1 MPLKRRPLPLPRPRP
16 STPPQPPL
24 IVVGR
29 GNLGRSLTRALRAAG
44 HRVTLVRARTGIPKL
59 ARRLESQP
67 AALVLLTVPDGV
79 IASVATKL
87 AAAGAAIPRSVAFV
101 HLSGALGL
109 GSLESLRDR
118 HPVGSFHPL
127 QSFPE
132 PRPPEAFRGIVVAVD
147 ATTASLRRRL
157 GAMARDIGARPRR
170 VDESQRALYHAAA
183 VFASNYLVAL
193 LGEAVG
199 LLEQAGWSEREAT
212 AALVQLSEGVLLS
225 VSRRG
230 PTAGLTGPIRRG
242 DVETVQRHLAA
253 LAEIDSAP
261 GARKVA
267 RRTDLYRMLG
277 SIALEIA
284 KEAGLEPAA
293 AERVKRAL
301 TRKVAATRR
310 RRRS

>member
-1 MPLKRRPLPLPRPRP
+1 MKRRQLQQARPLR
-16 STPPQPPL
+16 STPAQPPL
-24 IVVGR
+24 IVAGR

-44 HRVTLVRARTGIPKL
+44 RRVTLVRARTGIQAL
-59 ARRLESQP
+59 ARSLESKP
-67 AALVLLTVPDGV
+67 GALVLLTVPDGA
-79 IASVATKL
+79 IASVAAKL
-87 AAAGAAIPRSVAFV
+87 AVAGAAIPRSVAFV

-132 PRPPEAFRGIVVAVD
+132 PRPPDAFRGIVVAVD
-147 ATTASLRRRL
+147 GTTASLQRRL
-157 GAMARDIGARPRR
+157 GALARDIGAKPRR
-170 VDESQRALYHAAA
+170 VDDSQRALYHAAA

-199 LLEQAGWSEREAT
+199 LLEQAGWSKGEAT
-212 AALVQLSEGVLLS
+212 AALVRLSEGALLS

-230 PTAGLTGPIRRG
+230 PTAALTGPIRRG
-242 DVETVQRHLAA
+242 DVETVRRHLVA
-253 LAEIDSAP
+253 LAEIDSRR

-277 SIALEIA
+277 SIALEGA

-293 AERVKRAL
+293 AERVSRAL

-310 RRRS
+310 RRRA

>member
-1 MPLKRRPLPLPRPRP
+1 MPLKRRQLPPARPLP
-16 STPPQPPL
+16 STPAPLRL

-29 GNLGRSLTRALRAAG
+29 GNLGRSLGPALRQAG
-44 HRVTLVRARTGIPKL
+44 HSVLMVRARTGIPKL
-59 ARRLESQP
+59 ALRLQAQP
-67 AALVLLTVPDGV
+67 GAVVFLTVPDGV
-79 IASVATKL
+79 VASIAKKL
-87 AAAGAAIPRSVAFV
+87 AAAGPAIPQRVAFV

-109 GSLESLRDR
+109 DSLEPLRHR

-132 PRPPEAFRGIVVAVD
+132 PRPPAAFRGVVVAVD
-147 ATTASLRRRL
+147 ATTVSLRRRL
-157 GAMARDIGARPRR
+157 DALARDIGARPRR
-170 VDESQRALYHAAA
+170 VDDSQRALYHAAA

-199 LLEQAGWSEREAT
+199 LLLQAGWSESEAT
-212 AALVQLSEGVLLS
+212 AALVRLSEGVLLS

-230 PTAGLTGPIRRG
+230 PTGALTGPIRRG
-242 DVETVQRHLAA
+242 DVETVQRHLIA
-253 LAEIDSAP
+253 LAEIDSGS

-267 RRTDLYRMLG
+267 SRVDLYRMLG
-277 SIALEIA
+277 LIALEIA
-284 KEAGLEPAA
+284 REAGLEPAA

-310 RRRS
+310 RRRA